1 MPLYLEQLETPAALV
16 DLDRMAMNLDRMA
29 AYAAVHGL
37 QLRPHVKTHKAPRI
51 AAEQLRLGAVG
62 LTCATVREAEV
73 MSELTDDLLLAFPV
87 IGTTRLRRLM
97 NLSPRVRLTVML
109 DSART
114 AVQLAAAADEVG
126 REVHVLVEQDVG
138 MRRTGVADAAAA
150 VQLAEFVAD
159 RAPLKYDGVGFYPG
173 HIRTAIG
180 DQQPQLAT
188 LARTLGETLEAL
200 GAQGLAPRV
209 VSGGSTPAAWRMHEV
224 AGITEVRPGTYVY
237 NDRATAAVGACEW
250 DECALTV
257 LATVVST
264 SVPGQAVIDAGT
276 QGPRPRAARRLARA
290 GRRSAHDRGLR
301 RAHRPSRGDGD
312 AHERG
317 ARGARP
323 LAHGVAA
330 EGRGPRARRAEPRV
344 HRRAP
349 ERSDLRRAE
358 RRDRGDEVARD
369 RAGAGGAGGGAGVV
383 RSTAD
388 CDCRSEPRCGLRAAG
403 PTSASRSGAL
413 ARPESRP
420 AASR

>member
-16 DLDRMAMNLDRMA
+16 DLDRLAMNLDRMA

-37 QLRPHVKTHKAPRI
+37 RLRPHVKTHKSARI

-62 LTCATVREAEV
+62 VTCATVREAEV
-73 MSELTDDLLLAFPV
+73 MSELSDDLLLAFPV

-97 NLSPRVRLTVML
+97 NLPMRVRLTVML

-138 MRRTGVADAAAA
+138 MRRTGVQDAAAA
-150 VQLAEFVAD
+150 VQLAEFVAE
-159 RAPLKYDGVGFYPG
+159 RAPLRYDGLGFYPG

-180 DQQPQLAT
+180 DQQPQLAA
-188 LARTLGETLEAL
+188 LARTLAETIDGLTAKS
-200 GAQGLAPRV
+200 LAPRV

-224 AGITEVRPGTYVY
+224 PGITEVRPGTYVY

-276 QGPRPRAARRLARA
+276 KALGREPIDAARAPGADPVQTA
-290 GRRSAHDRGLR
+290 GFGALLDRPEVTVMRMSEEHGVLDLSR
-301 RAHRPSRGDGD
+301 TDWQPKVGDLVRVVPNHVCIVVHLNDVVYGVRGDD
-312 AHERG
+312 VVETKWPVA
-317 ARGARP
+317 ARGR
-323 LAHGVAA
+323 
-330 EGRGPRARRAEPRV
+330 E
-344 HRRAP
+344 AP
-349 ERSDLRRAE
+349 E
-358 RRDRGDEVARD
+358 
-369 RAGAGGAGGGAGVV
+369 GV
-383 RSTAD
+383 
-388 CDCRSEPRCGLRAAG
+388 
-403 PTSASRSGAL
+403 
-413 ARPESRP
+413 P
-420 AASR
+420 AW